1 MSSSYQPPAGPVR
14 ILHFDTAIIVASKP
28 PGLLS
33 VPGRGAGKADC
44 LQSRV
49 AGLFP
54 GARAVHRLD
63 METSGLMLFARSDE
77 ALRRLGIAFAQ
88 RAVEK
93 DYVASVWGRPD
104 PAIREIDLPLIADW
118 PNRPRQMVDRL
129 AGKPSLTH
137 MQVIAAGARTSRLRL
152 RPVTGRSHQ
161 LRVHLAAI
169 GHPVLGDTLYAHPA
183 ALQCAPRLHLHA
195 VSLRFAHPETGAW
208 LHFTDPATF

>member
-1 MSSSYQPPAGPVR
+1 VSSSYQPPAGPVR

-77 ALRRLGIAFAQ
+77 ALRALGIAFAQ

-169 GHPVLGDTLYAHPA
+169 GHPVLGDTLYAHQV

-195 VSLRFAHPETGAW
+195 VSLGFAHPETGAW